1 MPYAPRSRGVR
12 AVLAA
17 LLLGA
22 AFVPA
27 AATSAQAAKP
37 DDAGSVT
44 VMTRNIYLGA
54 DINRPVVAA
63 TAAQQAGGGEA
74 EILLA
79 LGRATHET
87 REIVDRTDFTVRSE
101 LLAGEIA
108 DTTPDLVGLQ
118 EVALWRSGPFN
129 LAGIAAPS
137 AQTVD
142 YDFLEILLDD
152 LEEEGVAYEAVNI
165 GMRADVEAPAFASF
179 PGDPT
184 TRNVRMTM
192 RDVILMRSDSGLSV
206 VGEGD
211 AKYDVN
217 LEVEIA
223 GTPMNFDR
231 GYNYVDVEHAA
242 GVDLRF
248 INSHLEAFSSDIAL
262 AQAVQLVTQAAATP
276 RTTVIACDCNSDPL
290 NSSVKSFD
298 TYPHKA
304 PYEFIVGAGFEDMW
318 LAKWPAQRGWTAGLS
333 ELVNDTTT
341 RGFDHRID
349 MIFARPAAG
358 ETIRVRHGQ
367 VTGDKKGDRDKA
379 TGLWP
384 SDHAGVVIKLEGL
397 AG

>member
-1 MPYAPRSRGVR
+1 MTYAPRSRGVR

-54 DINRPVVAA
+54 DINRPVRAA
-63 TAAQQAGGGEA
+63 TEAADAGGDQTA
-74 EILLA
+74 ILLA
-79 LGRATHET
+79 LGRATHQT
-87 REIVDRTDFTVRSE
+87 REIVDRTDFTVRSG

-108 DTTPDLVGLQ
+108 DTSPDLVGLQ

-129 LAGIAAPS
+129 PAGIAGPS
-137 AQTVD
+137 ASNVD
-142 YDFLEILLDD
+142 YDFLEMLLDD
-152 LEEEGVAYEAVNI
+152 LEKEGVVYEAVNV
-165 GMRADVEAPAFASF
+165 GMRADVEAPAFAAY
-179 PGDPT
+179 PGDGT
-184 TRNVRMTM
+184 ERNVRMTM
-192 RDVILMRSDSGLSV
+192 RDVILLRADSGLSV
-206 VGEGD
+206 TGEGNQI
-211 AKYDVN
+211 YGVN

-223 GTPMNFDR
+223 GVPMNFDR
-231 GYNYVDVEHAA
+231 GYNFVDVANAA

-248 INSHLEAFSSDIAL
+248 VNTHLEAFSSDIAL
-262 AQAVQLVTQAAATP
+262 AQAVQLVTEAGATS

-290 NSSVKSFD
+290 DDSVKSFD
-298 TYPHKA
+298 SHPHKA
-304 PYEFIVGAGFEDMW
+304 PYEFIVGQGFEDMW

-333 ELVNDTTT
+333 ELVNDTKTW
-341 RGFDHRID
+341 GFDHRID

-358 ETIRVRHGQ
+358 ETIRVRHGE

-384 SDHAGVVIKLEGL
+384 SDHAGVVIELEGL

>member
-1 MPYAPRSRGVR
+1 MTYAPRSRGVS
-12 AVLAA
+12 ALLAA

-63 TAAQQAGGGEA
+63 TAAQQAGGTEL
-74 EILLA
+74 EILIA

-87 REIVDRTDFTVRSE
+87 REIVDRTDFTVRSG
-101 LLAGEIA
+101 LLADEIA
-108 DTTPDLVGLQ
+108 DTSPDLVGLQ
-118 EVALWRSGPFN
+118 EVALWRSGPLN
-129 LAGIAAPS
+129 LGGIADPS
-137 AQTVD
+137 VENVD
-142 YDFLEILLDD
+142 YDFLEMLLDD
-152 LEEEGVAYEAVNI
+152 LEEEGVEYEAVNV

-184 TRNVRMTM
+184 SRNVRMTM
-192 RDVILMRSDSGLSV
+192 RDVILMRTDSGLSV
-206 VGEGD
+206 AGEGD
-211 AKYDVN
+211 EIYDVN

-223 GTPMNFDR
+223 GVPMNFDR
-231 GYNYVDVEHAA
+231 GYNYVDVENAA

-248 INSHLEAFSSDIAL
+248 ANTHLEAFSSDIAL
-262 AQAVQLVTQAAATP
+262 AQAVQLVEEAGAMP

-290 NSSVKSFD
+290 NDSMKSFD
-298 TYPHKA
+298 TVPHKA
-304 PYEFIVGAGFEDMW
+304 PYDFIVGQGFEDMW

-333 ELVNDTTT
+333 ELVNDTKT

-349 MIFARPAAG
+349 MIFARAAAG
-358 ETIRVRHGQ
+358 ETIRVRHGE

-384 SDHAGVVIKLEGL
+384 SDHAGVVIELEGL